1 MSSAS
6 EIKCSASSEVYSQR
20 KIFLSDWHF
29 ATLKDNSNAP
39 SLEIKNILTQ
49 KFNPLC
55 NCLLK

>member
-1 MSSAS
+1 MSS
-6 EIKCSASSEVYSQR
+6 EIKCSASSKVYSQR

-55 NCLLK
+55 YCLLK